1 MFGRFVQEVSER
13 SLADPYKNIIVSS
26 SYSIF
31 RYTQLVES
39 VISAVLQKTQSK
51 SEQVRKCAIETLASL
66 VLEDYLKFRGSL
78 LLYVLA
84 ATADKK
90 DNIARLSHEL
100 IIKFANEKNAI
111 LIRSCLR
118 ECPFAFNDCKLV
130 DNSEMFG
137 ADLCLKSPLKGKCEE
152 RRYIYRFLVHN
163 LEAINCYTYFEN
175 FSTIKDRLTK
185 KGFEKTPEFVESI
198 QDFLYICD
206 YICKSKEIPKSKA
219 AEQGVEGDDDGE
231 TAGPSK
237 GPNEVPAIVPTTCKR
252 NRQQTT
258 LPEAMVVVEKAISRF
273 PELSSSLIELDAS
286 FKTTFDQICF
296 AIGEH
301 FGDSIKYFPN
311 LFWDKYR
318 KSKPVKKV
326 VKRKNDGDED
336 SDDDDEVSVL
346 RMSKTPKRSEHQR
359 STTRQSENPAMNT
372 SSVSEANIFGG
383 AETPKRNPNEEHRS
397 SRKRTKSMMIDD
409 SGSDGD
415 SVSKS
420 KTPRRTPK
428 EEHRSSRKTT
438 KSMVINDSGSD
449 GDNVSMPKTPKTTKR
464 NAGDDQRSVKKSTK
478 SMMIDDSDSYNDSLK
493 RNMFKTP
500 KSAVKEM
507 KRTPRRSKNH

>member
-1 MFGRFVQEVSER
+1 M
-13 SLADPYKNIIVSS
+13 L
-26 SYSIF
+26 
-31 RYTQLVES
+31 L
-39 VISAVLQKTQSK
+39 KTQSN

-90 DNIARLSHEL
+90 KNIARLAHEL

-137 ADLCLKSPLKGKCEE
+137 SDLCLKSPLKSKSDE

-163 LEAINCYTYFEN
+163 LEVINCYTYFEN

-185 KGFEKTPEFVESI
+185 KGFEKSPELLESI
-198 QDFLYICD
+198 HDFLYICEH
-206 YICKSKEIPKSKA
+206 ICKSKEIPKSKT
-219 AEQGVEGDDDGE
+219 AETGTEAEDDGE
-231 TAGPSK
+231 NAGPSK
-237 GPNEVPAIVPTTCKR
+237 GPNEVAAIVPTGSKR

-273 PELSSSLIELDAS
+273 PELSTTLAELDVN
-286 FKTTFDQICF
+286 FKKTFEQICF

-318 KSKPVKKV
+318 KSKPTKRVR
-326 VKRKNDGDED
+326 RKNDGDDDSDEDGNVSRILKTPRRTEQRSSIKPSED
-336 SDDDDEVSVL
+336 SVMNNTTSV
-346 RMSKTPKRSEHQR
+346 
-359 STTRQSENPAMNT
+359 ND
-372 SSVSEANIFGG
+372 VDANSIFD
-383 AETPKRNPNEEHRS
+383 AAKTPKRNPSEDQKS
-397 SRKRTKSMMIDD
+397 SRKRTKSIVIDD
-409 SGSDGD
+409 SD
-415 SVSKS
+415 
-420 KTPRRTPK
+420 
-428 EEHRSSRKTT
+428 
-438 KSMVINDSGSD
+438 SD
-449 GDNVSMPKTPKTTKR
+449 GDNVSISKMPKTPKRK
-464 NAGDDQRSVKKSTK
+464 AVDDQKSARK
-478 SMMIDDSDSYNDSLK
+478 AIKRMVINDLSDSDDESLK
-493 RNMFKTP
+493 RSTFKTP
-500 KSAVKEM
+500 KSVVKEM